1 MLQPNAILASLSAG
15 DTAALRP
22 HLRPVQLRQKTV
34 LYEAGD
40 LVKSVYFPTSVV
52 ISLVVT
58 LATGETTEAAM
69 VGNDGAIGMASALDG
84 KIAMSQGI
92 VQLGGDAMVCDPAAF
107 RGAALQSETLIATV
121 MRHEQALFAQAQQST
136 ACMANHE
143 VEARLC
149 RWLLRA
155 RDLSGSD
162 DLPFTQEFLGQM
174 LGVRRTS
181 VTTVAYALQGA
192 GIVEYSRG
200 KIHIVDVE
208 RLKESACE
216 CYETVKEQHRALV
229 APPRNPIDPIA
240 SLPDANLFAAES
252 AGEPTAPGDDSRMRE
267 TLPGEQ
273 APWNRGAATRN

>member
-1 MLQPNAILASLSAG
+1 MPQSNILLASLSAG

-22 HLRPVQLRQKTV
+22 HLRLVQLRQKTV

-40 LVKSVYFPTSVV
+40 TVKSVYFPTSVV

-58 LATGETTEAAM
+58 LTTGETTEAAM
-69 VGNDGAIGMASALDG
+69 VGNDGAIGLASALDG
-84 KIAMSQGI
+84 KIAVSQAI
-92 VQLGGDAMVCDPAAF
+92 VQLSGDAMVCDPAAF
-107 RGAALQSETLIATV
+107 RGAALQSETLLSMV
-121 MRHEQALFAQAQQST
+121 MRHEQTLFAQAQQST

-162 DLPFTQEFLGQM
+162 DLPFTQEFLGEM

-181 VTTVAYALQGA
+181 VTTVAHALQGA

-216 CYETVKEQHRALV
+216 CYETVKEQYCNLV
-229 APPRNPIDPIA
+229 ASPPKLDRPIA
-240 SLPDANLFAAES
+240 
-252 AGEPTAPGDDSRMRE
+252 
-267 TLPGEQ
+267 
-273 APWNRGAATRN
+273 

>member
-1 MLQPNAILASLSAG
+1 VPQSNVILASLSAG

-22 HLRPVQLRQKTV
+22 HLKPVQLQQKTV
-34 LYEAGD
+34 LYNPGD
-40 LVKSVYFPTSVV
+40 LIKSVYFPITAV

-69 VGNDGAIGMASALDG
+69 VGNDGAVGMTSALDG
-84 KIAMSQGI
+84 KIAMSQAI
-92 VQLGGDAMVCDPAAF
+92 IQLSGEAIVCDPAAF
-107 RGAALQSETLIATV
+107 RGAALQSQSLLSLI

-162 DLPFTQEFLGQM
+162 DLPFTQEFLGEM

-181 VTTVAYALQGA
+181 VTTVAHALQGA

-200 KIHIVDVE
+200 KIHIVDLE

-216 CYETVKEQHRALV
+216 CHETVKEQYRNLV
-229 APPRNPIDPIA
+229 GPP
-240 SLPDANLFAAES
+240 
-252 AGEPTAPGDDSRMRE
+252 EPR
-267 TLPGEQ
+267 
-273 APWNRGAATRN
+273 